1 MNEVSS
7 LKIESDT
14 HRTIVSKLSSE
25 RAPVIIFRANDICSL
40 GIARSIGAAGF
51 EPLWLNYSWE
61 KAPTWFSEKS
71 RYGRHNLSVTNPAT
85 DPSTTTDQ
93 LVSLGRSLT
102 RKYQQKI
109 LIVPSSDTVQ
119 SYMFSNEQYLLPYFD
134 MYGDRTYSS
143 FRSDIT
149 NKGKFFEIVSNKL
162 PHLCPT
168 TKLLNKTEKIIDQI
182 SQLTF
187 PFIIK
192 PACKDPAQ
200 TFYRLNNGRKAIEIY
215 SVEEL
220 IENFYKFS
228 KLDIPLVAQKK
239 INFKHTED
247 EVPFYCFF
255 DKNHELRIA
264 ASGIK
269 ELIQPPVYGTA
280 IVLRLSHSP
289 ELLEHAR
296 NIGKC
301 LKWCGPLMIEFIRD
315 NISGQWQIIE
325 VNTRPWLFNDFY
337 RKNRLPFIGAAIC
350 EHFDYYNNSD
360 LLNQILDNHPLKIP
374 DHRSVGKNG
383 ACHVDLPRVIDYLV
397 ADNPAKKIS
406 SDDVIMILK
415 KYERNISFAHGDA
428 NDLEPLR
435 SSITEACNKHGLNQS
450 NLERFVVKL
459 VKAQCVHHCDF
470 E

>member
-1 MNEVSS
+1 MNEASS
-7 LKIESDT
+7 LKIAGDKYRSLL
-14 HRTIVSKLSSE
+14 SKLSSE

-40 GIARSIGAAGF
+40 GIARSISSAGF

-61 KAPTWFSEKS
+61 SAPTWFSEKS
-71 RYGRHNLSVTNPAT
+71 YYGRHNFLVSNPAT
-85 DPSTTTDQ
+85 DPTTTTNQ

-119 SYMFSNEQYLLPYFD
+119 SYMFSNEQHLSPYFN
-134 MYGDRTYSS
+134 MYGDRTYNS
-143 FRSDIT
+143 FRSNIT
-149 NKGKFFEIVSNKL
+149 NKARFFEIVGNHL

-168 TKLLNKTEKIIDQI
+168 TKLLNKTEKIVNQI
-182 SQLTF
+182 SQFTF

-192 PACKDPAQ
+192 PASKDPAQ

-220 IENFYKFS
+220 IKNFDKFS
-228 KLDIPLVAQKK
+228 NFDIPLIAQDK
-239 INFKHTED
+239 INFETIED

-269 ELIQPPVYGTA
+269 ELIQPPVYGTS
-280 IVLRLSHSP
+280 IVLRLAHKP

-296 NIGKC
+296 ALGKC
-301 LKWCGPLMIEFIRD
+301 LRWCGPLMIEFIRD
-315 NISGQWQIIE
+315 NLSGQWQIIE

-337 RKNRLPFIGAAIC
+337 RKLGLPFVGAAVC
-350 EHFDYYNNSD
+350 EHSDFYNKTD
-360 LLNQILDNHPLKIP
+360 LLNTVLKGQPLTTP
-374 DHRSVGKNG
+374 NQQFVGENG

-397 ADNPAKKIS
+397 SGNRTKKIS
-406 SDDVIMILK
+406 SNDVIAELK
-415 KYERNISFAHGDA
+415 KYGRNISFAHGDA
-428 NDLEPLR
+428 NDLAPLR
-435 SSITEACNKHGLNQS
+435 SSISEACEKYGLDQS
-450 NLERFVVKL
+450 RLENFALASKNPHFI
-459 VKAQCVHHCDF
+459 QNSGF
-470 E
+470 